1 MTKRINGWRQLTA
14 IAGTIVLL
22 AAVIAIAKEYA
33 PWAPRITFAIA
44 AENKLIRLESN
55 LITLLELEA
64 QAKSASDPSAVRRL
78 KLLIKAKELEMEEIK
93 AQKEEYK

>member
-1 MTKRINGWRQLTA
+1 MNGWRK
-14 IAGTIVLL
+14 IVVGS
-22 AAVIAIAKEYA
+22 AAVVTVAGAVAVAKAYV

-64 QAKSASDPSAVRRL
+64 QAKVAQDPSAVRRL

-93 AQKEEYK
+93 SQKEEYK